1 MPTWKIRAIVARK
14 IHFSTSENTF
24 SCSHLAALIIKR
36 KFFGFFFVFIANGF
50 KAKQKISFLVSLW
63 VIKWIYEGFYEFRFV
78 LMWRDNNFGLDCC

>member
-1 MPTWKIRAIVARK
+1 MENPRDRGEENSLFHIRKHIFVFAPRCINYKAKVFR
-14 IHFSTSENTF
+14 F
-24 SCSHLAALIIKR
+24 
-36 KFFGFFFVFIANGF
+36 FFFVFIASGF